1 MDNVDFS
8 ALFKH
13 YFKQSEILLKPTLK
27 SILFIKSLA
36 RKHYLIFHKMI
47 NFPQSHLHLNT
58 IKIWSSTP
66 VCLECA
72 DYTSNEWCLFINTNI
87 FHFNATFCWRYQ
99 AHILRPVLQIRS
111 KCKKGL
117 HELVCDRKQKPCK
130 PKALNQTTQKQ
141 GTDHFMH
148 CPLV

>member
-8 ALFKH
+8 ALFKL
-13 YFKQSEILLKPTLK
+13 YFNPSEILLKPTLK
-27 SILFIKSLA
+27 SIIFINSLA

-72 DYTSNEWCLFINTNI
+72 DYTSNECCLFINTNI
-87 FHFNATFCWRYQ
+87 FRFNATFCWRYQ
-99 AHILRPVLQIRS
+99 AHILRPVLQIGN
-111 KCKKGL
+111 KYKKGL
-117 HELVCDRKQKPCK
+117 QELVCGKKQTQKPCK
-130 PKALNQTTQKQ
+130 PKAPNPTTKKQ
-141 GTDHFMH
+141 GTDNFMH
-148 CPLV
+148 RP